1 MKMLGL
7 TATACAAFAA
17 LAQAQFPVTPTRVTA
32 HSFGGAGAAAE
43 TALPTY
49 GFGRIAAADLG
60 GDLIT
65 DYVVAAEDAVGVV
78 WGGMFAHCYFWLTSP
93 NRTTGAPAFAPVR
106 MSGGDAV
113 AIATATGLEL
123 WRVDAG
129 NWALTKTS
137 IANTTIAGAK
147 QLASAD
153 VDGDGDDDLV
163 GLTSSGT
170 SAFVAYQASGAF
182 GAPAATFSIGGLG
195 LALAALQWDGS
206 GALEVAVLR
215 TDGLRVFTS
224 SGSTVDSLIA
234 GASASGL
241 LVVLHDGSRERAAW
255 IDEVGSAA
263 ALRVAGR
270 DPSGA
275 VIVEP
280 TLSLGSLLH
289 PTGIASY
296 DGNFDGYPDLVITH
310 RFSHLEI
317 VLQHQDTG
325 TTPSASGSYSLSA
338 PFGVWLLPADA
349 TDPSAS
355 NSTSTAWPV
364 AGDLD
369 GDFDIDIGFASA
381 AFGEVRSIVAELTDP
396 TEFTNRLNPQFEP
409 AYEGNVVTQG
419 STGELFNITAG
430 YRIPVSSLTETATH
444 LEVVIHAADPVSQCT
459 PDFAGGPLVNE
470 IYPIANLVF
479 PDSTDADQRPILPVT
494 VIDFPYGTDF
504 EMACTLRVRMVRTD
518 RTGAVVQAWTPTFAT
533 FETLGD
539 PVADATCTTWLG
551 GTADGYEF
559 DLDVPADAPT
569 SGGSYTERP
578 VPPVPPPPSNPP
590 GGGG

>member
-1 MKMLGL
+1 MKTLGL
-7 TATACAAFAA
+7 TATACAA
-17 LAQAQFPVTPTRVTA
+17 LATLAHAQFPVTPTRVA
-32 HSFGGAGAAAE
+32 SHAFGAAGVAAG
-43 TALPTY
+43 TALPEF
-49 GFGRIAAADLG
+49 GFGRMAGADLG

-78 WGGMFAHCYFWLTSP
+78 WGGMFAQCYFELTTP
-93 NRTTGAPAFAPVR
+93 NPTTGAPAFAVVA

-129 NWALTKTS
+129 NWALSKTT
-137 IANTTIAGAK
+137 ITNTTFAGAK

-153 VDGDGDDDLV
+153 VDGDGDGDLV
-163 GLTSSGT
+163 GLTSSGS
-170 SAFVAYQASGAF
+170 SAFVAYQASGTI
-182 GAPAATFSIGGLG
+182 GAPAATFSIGGTG
-195 LALAALQWDGS
+195 RAIAALQWDGS
-206 GALEVAVLR
+206 GAQEVAVLR
-215 TDGLRVFTS
+215 ADGLRVFTS
-224 SGSTVDSLIA
+224 SGSTLDSLVS
-234 GASASGL
+234 GTSESGL

-255 IDEVGSAA
+255 IDEVGAAA

-270 DPSGA
+270 NASGT

-280 TLSLGSLLH
+280 TLSLGSALH

-296 DGNFDGYPDLVITH
+296 DGNFDGHPDLVITH
-310 RFSHLEI
+310 RFSHYEL

-325 TTPSASGSYSLSA
+325 STPSSSGSYSLSA

-349 TDPSAS
+349 TDPDAS

-381 AFGEVRSIVAELTDP
+381 AFGEVRSLVTELTDP
-396 TEFTNRLNPQFEP
+396 TVHTNRLNPQFDP

-430 YRIPVSSLTETATH
+430 YRIPVSALTATATH
-444 LEVVIHAADPVSQCT
+444 LEVVIHTATTGNQCT
-459 PDFAGGPLVNE
+459 PDFSGGPLVNE
-470 IYPIANLVF
+470 LHPIANLAF
-479 PDSTDADQRPILPVT
+479 PDSNDPDQRPILPVT

-518 RTGAVVQAWTPTFAT
+518 GTGAVVQAWTPTFAT
-533 FETLGD
+533 FETLED
-539 PVADATCTTWLG
+539 TFADATCNDWLG
-551 GTADGYEF
+551 GGADAYEF
-559 DLDVPADAPT
+559 DLDVPTDAPT

-578 VPPVPPPPSNPP
+578 VPPVGPPPSNPP
-590 GGGG
+590 GGG